1 MAIVK
6 TLHKY
11 LIWAICNF
19 IWPLKNKYIYSKSS
33 RFCFH
38 MIYANFIFIFNWY
51 LHKHIWLSF
60 NIMHEAARHCL
71 VSITCM
77 ELQSNALSWFTEI
90 SRTIV
95 LISLCCSIHRGQQ
108 AVSFPGRK
116 GIPRT
121 LVVNRDE
128 HPTNGLT
135 RELFFICSA
144 YITQVYQPN
153 SLESNF
159 PFLYKVNQESSS
171 SQGHFFIF
179 DNGKR

>member
-1 MAIVK
+1 
-6 TLHKY
+6 
-11 LIWAICNF
+11 
-19 IWPLKNKYIYSKSS
+19 
-33 RFCFH
+33 
-38 MIYANFIFIFNWY
+38 
-51 LHKHIWLSF
+51 
-60 NIMHEAARHCL
+60 
-71 VSITCM
+71 M

-171 SQGHFFIF
+171 SQGHFFFRQWQTVVKLYILIRAVSRKILSWF
-179 DNGKR
+179 PSMAM

>member
-1 MAIVK
+1 
-6 TLHKY
+6 
-11 LIWAICNF
+11 
-19 IWPLKNKYIYSKSS
+19 
-33 RFCFH
+33 
-38 MIYANFIFIFNWY
+38 
-51 LHKHIWLSF
+51 
-60 NIMHEAARHCL
+60 
-71 VSITCM
+71 M

-179 DNGKR
+179 DNGKRKLSFISWSELCPGKYCHGVPPWQCNILTNIFPICYDFILFPNTSSQYQPVELITQNVYFHSQ